1 MKVQEVYSMA
11 YETFE
16 DVVENLPRL
25 LEEVN
30 HNKRGLRLRARL
42 SQSTTVRE
50 RSFWAAGQISD
61 MIRSGHWDYSSATLF
76 RGI

>member
-50 RSFWAAGQISD
+50 RSFWGS
-61 MIRSGHWDYSSATLF
+61 RSNKRHDPVRPLGLF
-76 RGI
+76 